1 MTAFGGMLATHSLVA
16 RTDTLLYECAGRL
29 GFNATVHF
37 CNQND
42 YDVKI
47 RLALVDGNLTG
58 FVSSDYNLK
67 YGEVLRANGTF
78 EKTGIKIKKDQS
90 LIAYSDTSNV
100 TATVWA

>member
-1 MTAFGGMLATHSLVA
+1 MDNFGGMMATHSLVA
-16 RTDTLLYECAGRL
+16 RTDTLLYEVTGRL

-47 RLALVDGNLTG
+47 RLALVNGNLTG

-67 YGEVLRANGTF
+67 YDAILRANGTL

-90 LIAYSDTSNV
+90 LIGYSDTSNV
-100 TATVWA
+100 IATVWA